1 MQQWKINWPA
11 NATVVL
17 KSLRTLAFAEFID
30 YTKIGKKVAYFFG
43 IQLPTSA

>member
-30 YTKIGKKVAYFFG
+30 YTKIGKKVAYFYG
-43 IQLPTSA
+43 IQQPISA